1 MEPILAAATTVLAA
15 AAVLASYPTLKA
27 LYNSKDSSS
36 LSLLS
41 WVIWALYDVVSLLYS
56 VTIKAYI
63 YTAVNACWM
72 IFYIAIIVM
81 IIKYRRNKKL
91 S

>member
-1 MEPILAAATTVLAA
+1 MESILAGTTTILAAV
-15 AAVLASYPTLKA
+15 AVLASYPTLKA
-27 LYNSKDSSS
+27 LYDSKDSSS
-36 LSLLS
+36 LSLIS
-41 WVIWALYDVVSLLYS
+41 WVIWALYDIVSLVYS

-72 IFYIAIIVM
+72 VFYLAIIVM
-81 IIKYRRNKKL
+81 IIKYRRTVE

>member
-1 MEPILAAATTVLAA
+1 METILAGATTFLAA

-27 LYNSKDSSS
+27 LYDSKDSSS
-36 LSLLS
+36 LSLTS
-41 WVIWALYDVVSLLYS
+41 WVIWALYDVVSLAYS

-72 IFYIAIIVM
+72 VFYLAIILM
-81 IIKYRRNKKL
+81 IIKYRRKL
-91 S
+91 EA